1 MNKYEMSTKDYEGY
15 GVYERDYLGMGAFG
29 QLPNLSTLQ
38 DFEDIGGLAHVPVQ
52 AKPGAKAALELMV
65 PQSSDDDTFT
75 ASFILGQTGGAWVA
89 DLVTKGAVVMVER
102 ASIAGG
108 AGVLTI
114 YATDRGDEVVG
125 LASTPNPPFV
135 IVDGHPAVLAAAL
148 AQRNLPGV
156 PVPVPGLPVP
166 VPGLPPIPG
175 VPALIPGAPC
185 PAGMVGTAWPDCK
198 PLPGDIPDP
207 GPEPEDAKVG
217 LPTWVVPLAI
227 AGGAIALVAGIAA
240 YQSEGRMR
248 RNPRRR
254 FKTWPKGKAPS
265 WRGNR
270 SVENWKYYT
279 GGGSMRQFI
288 ADKMEL
294 GYDLTSAR
302 GELEEQLKFYKDS
315 DVR

>member
-1 MNKYEMSTKDYEGY
+1 MNKYEMSTRDYEGY
-15 GVYERDYLGMGAFG
+15 GVYEQDHLAMGSFG

-38 DFEDIGGLAHVPVQ
+38 EFEDIGGLAHVPVA
-52 AKPGAKAALELMV
+52 AKPSAKAALELMV
-65 PQSSDDDTFT
+65 PQSTDDDTFI
-75 ASFILGQTGGAWVA
+75 ASFILGQTGGAWVT
-89 DLVTKGAVVMVER
+89 DLVAKGNVVMVER

-166 VPGLPPIPG
+166 VPGLPQIPGLPPIPG

-185 PAGMVGTAWPDCK
+185 PAGMVGTVWPDCK
-198 PLPGDIPDP
+198 PLPGDIPE
-207 GPEPEDAKVG
+207 PEPEPEEAKVG
-217 LPTWVVPLAI
+217 LPTWVAPLAI

-240 YQSEGRMR
+240 YQSKGRMR
-248 RNPRRR
+248 RNRYRA
-254 FKTWPKGKAPS
+254 WG
-265 WRGNR
+265 
-270 SVENWKYYT
+270 
-279 GGGSMRQFI
+279 
-288 ADKMEL
+288 
-294 GYDLTSAR
+294 
-302 GELEEQLKFYKDS
+302 
-315 DVR
+315 